1 MSDIETYT
9 PLSEI
14 SARIRKLQDSLSQKK
29 IEGAL
34 ILQQSDLYYFSGT
47 SQQAHLYVPVEGD
60 PILMVRK
67 DFDRAKKE
75 SPLQKILPFKSPRQI
90 PEIIQENSL
99 IVPLKLGMELDVLP
113 ANLYLNFQH
122 VFDKTKIIDIS
133 HTIRLIRAVKSS
145 YETNMIRRAAQMS
158 DRVAA
163 IVPEILSE
171 GISEIELAGLIEAE
185 ARSFGHQGIIKMR
198 LFGAELFYGHVMAGP
213 SAAVTSYLSSPT
225 GGPGVSPAIAQ
236 GPGFRKVNAN
246 EPVLVDFV
254 CVYRG
259 YLSDHTRIFA
269 VNGIP
274 DDLLSAQESML
285 DVQNL
290 IKREARPGVS
300 AGRLYNMAVERAS
313 ELGYAEHFM
322 GVGESRI
329 QFIGQGVGLELDEYP
344 FLAKGQELEL
354 KEGMVIALE
363 PKVIFPGKGVVGIE
377 NTHLVTEDGL
387 EQFGKFTEDINVV

>member
-1 MSDIETYT
+1 MSGIETYT

-14 SARIRKLQDSLSQKK
+14 SARIRKLQDSLVQKK
-29 IEGAL
+29 IEGVL
-34 ILQQSDLYYFSGT
+34 ILQQSDLFYFSGT
-47 SQQAHLYVPVEGD
+47 SQQAHLYVPAEGD
-60 PILMVRK
+60 PVLMVRK
-67 DFDRAKKE
+67 DSDRAKKE
-75 SPLQKILPFKSPRQI
+75 SPLKKILPFKSPRQI
-90 PEIIQENSL
+90 PEIIKENSL
-99 IVPLKLGMELDVLP
+99 TVPLKLGMELDVLP
-113 ANLYLNFQH
+113 ANLYFNFQH
-122 VFDKTKIIDIS
+122 VFDKTEIIDIS

-145 YETNMIRRAAQMS
+145 YETDMIRKAAQMS

-185 ARSFGHQGIIKMR
+185 ARSLGHQGIIKMR

-236 GPGFRKVNAN
+236 GPGFRKVKAN

-269 VNGIP
+269 VNGLP

-300 AGRLYNMAVERAS
+300 AGNLYDMAVERAS
-313 ELGYAEHFM
+313 ELGYADYFM

-329 QFIGQGVGLELDEYP
+329 RFIGHGVGLELDEYP
-344 FLAKGQELEL
+344 FLAKGQDLQL
-354 KEGMVIALE
+354 QEGMVIALE

-377 NTHLVTEDGL
+377 NTHLVTAGGL
-387 EQFGKFTEDINVV
+387 EQFGKFKEDISVV